1 MRKNIKR
8 GAILSALVVV
18 AFFLVYLALLATAI
32 LEAPQDVIGWLAVV
46 LAGGIFVAMI
56 VGVVL
61 ALSQR
66 LKEIDKGEEE
76 DAKKYYRPHTA
87 GRSERRLLLYPALPG
102 RPGIDAVSAPP
113 VLPGGLSERAAAHC
127 FIAGSGAHR
136 PCLDIIQGENQR
148 N

>member
-56 VGVVL
+56 VGVML

-66 LKEIDKGEEE
+66 LKEIDSGEEE
-76 DAKKYYRPHTA
+76 DAKKY
-87 GRSERRLLLYPALPG
+87 
-102 RPGIDAVSAPP
+102 
-113 VLPGGLSERAAAHC
+113 
-127 FIAGSGAHR
+127 
-136 PCLDIIQGENQR
+136 
-148 N
+148 